1 MLPLTSLEEPCYK
14 RSRLFKAEVIVMHV
28 IDADGHVEEN
38 PATFSDRYLDS
49 GFRSQRPRVVG
60 MDGLA
65 YWMIDEQLFPRRIGR
80 GCHNLGTPVSYDG
93 KPTKHA
99 ARKPDSLESMELTD
113 IKARLRAMDEE
124 EIAVQ
129 VLYPTLFLAYPLSA
143 NPSFVTALC
152 SSYNRWLGDRVSG
165 NERLKWA
172 GIVNLDDI
180 PGAVR
185 EVHEA
190 RRLGAVTVMVLGTAG
205 DHMLDH
211 PRLFPFYE
219 ALAEEG
225 LPLSVHVGW
234 ACPSLNNLF
243 THIYP
248 SGVIAFLMPVL
259 MGFVSLISGGV
270 LDRFPNL
277 RVVFLEAGCLWIHFM
292 ADRLNHRFQHS
303 SKNLANIVSQT
314 APKEVLPPMEYIR
327 RGNLYF
333 SAEVE
338 DALLPQ
344 VMDLVGEGQI
354 VFGSDMPH
362 GDRERFAARSL
373 QGRNDISALAK
384 VNILEKNPSRLYGF
398 KEKNAVGVSHAV

>member
-1 MLPLTSLEEPCYK
+1 M
-14 RSRLFKAEVIVMHV
+14 RV

-38 PATFSDRYLDS
+38 PATFSDKYFDPLL
-49 GFRSQRPRVVG
+49 RSQRPHVIG

-65 YWMIDEQLFPRRIGR
+65 YWMIDEQLYPRRVGR

-113 IKARLRAMDEE
+113 LSARLKIMDEE
-124 EIAVQ
+124 DIAVQ
-129 VLYPTLFLAYPLSA
+129 VLYPTLFLAYPLSSSPA
-143 NPSFVTALC
+143 LLTAMC
-152 SSYNRWLGDRVSG
+152 SSYNRWLGDRLSSHA
-165 NERLKWA
+165 RLKWV
-172 GIVNLDDI
+172 GVVNLDDI
-180 PGAVR
+180 AAAVGQVR
-185 EVHEA
+185 EA
-190 RRLGAVTVMVLGTAG
+190 KRLGAAGIMVLGTAG
-205 DHMLDH
+205 DRLLDD
-211 PRLFPFYE
+211 PTLFPFYE
-219 ALAEEG
+219 AVSEAN
-225 LPLSVHVGW
+225 LPLAVHVGW
-234 ACPSLNNLF
+234 ACPSINNLF

-292 ADRLNHRFQHS
+292 LDRLEHRFKHS
-303 SKNLANIVSQT
+303 SKNLAHVVSET
-314 APKEVLPPMEYIR
+314 APREALPPMEYVR
-327 RGNLYF
+327 SGNLYF

-344 VMDLVGEGQI
+344 VLDLVGEGQI

-373 QGRNDISALAK
+373 QQRNDIGEAAK
-384 VNILEKNPSRLYGF
+384 AKILVKNPVSLYGLDENIT
-398 KEKNAVGVSHAV
+398 KEISHAI